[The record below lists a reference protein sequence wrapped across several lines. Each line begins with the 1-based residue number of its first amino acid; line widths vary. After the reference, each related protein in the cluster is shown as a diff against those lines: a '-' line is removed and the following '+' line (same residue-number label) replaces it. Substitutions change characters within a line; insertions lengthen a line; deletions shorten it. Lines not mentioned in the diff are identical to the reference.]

1 MTLQMAQKKI
11 KIKKKVEALHIP
23 PHLVDEYWMLVEF
36 MLREGLKF
44 DGNPMSIEHLKS
56 EIMAQ
61 NFQLFMMFGSDEW
74 EMPQSSFHSLT
85 KYETISFYFVVCR
98 YVGYS

>member
-1 MTLQMAQKKI
+1 MTSQMAQKKV

-44 DGNPMSIEHLKS
+44 EAAHGRSLSAVRAARAFKKGEEGRKKS
-56 EIMAQ
+56 
-61 NFQLFMMFGSDEW
+61 
-74 EMPQSSFHSLT
+74 
-85 KYETISFYFVVCR
+85 TILL
-98 YVGYS
+98 